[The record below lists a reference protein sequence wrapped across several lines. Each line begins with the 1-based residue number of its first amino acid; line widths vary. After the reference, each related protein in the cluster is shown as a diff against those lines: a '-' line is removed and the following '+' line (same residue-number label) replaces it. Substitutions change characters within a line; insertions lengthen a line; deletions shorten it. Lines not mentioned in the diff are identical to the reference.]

1 MLYETKRPGARPLSG
16 EYSASK
22 NVGLLLSSDLKLN
35 VFRPKEFVK
44 QSILPEDSD
53 DEDSNVGKL
62 PSSDD
67 EDK

>member
-1 MLYETKRPGARPLSG
+1 M
-16 EYSASK
+16 SAAAYK

-44 QSILPEDSD
+44 QSILPEDSE

-67 EDK
+67 EDE